1 MLSIFPR
8 RSIGTPRRGFGTSR
22 VKRSSCLL
30 ICMMLLLG
38 QFLVFSPVTRAE
50 VPRPTRQVSRKEIPL
65 PTPRSHYEQ
74 FKPGASGLPLLMA
87 LLKEFNPE
95 IQKVLLD
102 FAKASGLQDVST
114 ADLESEI
121 KKLQSLAEGAGIK
134 PAAAPISKEQA
145 VALLKKVD
153 WAPVRPLLLEFFVH
167 QSKVL
172 DMIPPSWG
180 AIAGPIVHDSLLYFL
195 DHLSEDRLLDKLVS
209 LALLP
214 PGTSRG
220 DYLIEFVSKVPS
232 LQKMGQILARNP
244 DLSPDYRKSLQ
255 GLESGIRTMSGEE
268 MAQFITA
275 DIGKP
280 QIDKYQMQFA
290 DKLFGEASVG
300 ATILATGIPP
310 GSTTRRQMI
319 CKIVKP
325 YVLVYLPEDL
335 AIIDGIAAYFT
346 TNHDFYQLGS
356 MPLVEIFKEIRKSLT
371 NEINIVEEQ
380 KNFIRA
386 REYYKGSQKV
396 IVPEIFPI
404 STNHVT
410 VMEFITG
417 EKITSA
423 FTGDAKQRAIMAR
436 RLTDV
441 MTVDVIFAAK
451 SEAIFHG
458 DPHAGNVYHFTG
470 DPKTPYK
477 IALIDWGLMGT
488 FPRQDRIALMQLI
501 LGVQLGDAKRL
512 HKYAG
517 ALLEH
522 GLPTEPEKLQ
532 RIDALIAETIKPKPG
547 RGSFQA
553 LQELLFGLIEQ
564 GYATKFTLNLFIKSQ
579 ITIAGILVELDPTLK
594 QDDYLTQQVTAMVKK
609 ELPKRLFLLPAWN
622 YRGYRSLL
630 SNGDIMS
637 MARNK
642 PKKPKTEKTATTK
655 PVSSLNA
662 PVQLQTWERLSFEY

>member
-1 MLSIFPR
+1 MFSAFSNHTTRNSR
-8 RSIGTPRRGFGTSR
+8 RSRLGRGT
-22 VKRSSCLL
+22 CLL
-30 ICMMLLLG
+30 VCTILCLG
-38 QFLVFSPVTRAE
+38 QFQLFSPVTRAE
-50 VPRPTRQVSRKEIPL
+50 NLPRTLQASRKEIPL

-74 FKPGASGLPLLMA
+74 FKPGASGLPLLMD

-95 IQKVLLD
+95 IQRVLLD

-114 ADLESEI
+114 VDVEAEI
-121 KKLQSLAEGAGIK
+121 KKLQSLAESAGVK
-134 PAAAPISKEQA
+134 PAAPPISKEQA

-180 AIAGPIVHDSLLYFL
+180 TIAGPIVHDSLLYFL

-386 REYYKGSQKV
+386 REYYKGSKKV

-441 MTVDVIFAAK
+441 MTVDVILAAK

-458 DPHAGNVYHFTG
+458 DPHAGNVYHFIG
-470 DPKTPYK
+470 DPKNPYK

-522 GLPTEPEKLQ
+522 GLPAEPEKLQ
-532 RIDALIAETIKPKPG
+532 RIDALIAEIIKPKPG

-553 LQELLFGLIEQ
+553 LQELLFGFIEQ

-594 QDDYLTQQVTAMVKK
+594 QDDYLTEQVTAMVKK
-609 ELPKRLFLLPAWN
+609 ELPKRLLLLPAWN

-630 SNGDIMS
+630 SNGDIVS

-642 PKKPKTEKTATTK
+642 PKKPKADKTAATK
-655 PVSSLNA
+655 PVSSLKA
-662 PVQLQTWERLSFEY
+662 PVPTRNWERLSLGY